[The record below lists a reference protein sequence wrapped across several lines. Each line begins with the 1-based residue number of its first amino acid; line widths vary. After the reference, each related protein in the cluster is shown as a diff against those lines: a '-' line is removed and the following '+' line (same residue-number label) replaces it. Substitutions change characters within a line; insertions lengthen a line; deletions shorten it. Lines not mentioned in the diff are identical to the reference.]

1 MAAQP
6 EAERDFSFPVVR
18 SGISP
23 MAPWRWVSRGLDD
36 LKWCP
41 SASLFFGGCFAAM
54 GLVLNTVFARHY
66 EYTSALVCGFLLV
79 APFFAIGLYE
89 ISRRRTLGASCEL
102 RPTLAAWRTNAG
114 NIGLYSLILTVVF
127 LVWARASLITF
138 ALFYTSALPTLDD
151 FVKQVVS
158 FQNIEFLV
166 AYVCVG
172 LLFAILVFAFSVVS
186 IPLML
191 DRDQD
196 AVTAMI
202 ASFLALVRN
211 PLAMAVWAL
220 VIVGF
225 TVIGFA
231 TLYIGLVF
239 AMPVV
244 GHATWHAYQEL
255 VEPRPLPGR
264 AA

>member
-1 MAAQP
+1 MAAEP
-6 EAERDFSFPVVR
+6 ETAPEFSFPVVR

-23 MAPWRWVSRGLDD
+23 LAPWRWISRGLDD

-41 SASLFFGGCFAAM
+41 SASLFYGGCFAAM
-54 GLVLNTVFARHY
+54 GLALNTVFAHHY
-66 EYTSALVCGFLLV
+66 EYISALVCGFLLV

-89 ISRRRTLGASCEL
+89 ISRRRAHGAACRL
-102 RPTLAAWRTNAG
+102 LPTVAAWRTNAG

-138 ALFYTSALPTLDD
+138 ALFYTGELPSVED
-151 FVKQVVS
+151 FVGQVLS
-158 FQNIEFLV
+158 FDNLEFLV
-166 AYVCVG
+166 AYICVG
-172 LLFAILVFAFSVVS
+172 LVFAVLVFAFSVVS

-211 PLAMAVWAL
+211 PLAMLVWAL
-220 VIVGF
+220 IIVGL
-225 TVIGFA
+225 TAIGFA
-231 TLYIGLVF
+231 TLYIGLAF
-239 AMPVV
+239 AIPVL
-244 GHATWHAYQEL
+244 GHATWHAYREL
-255 VEPRPLPGR
+255 VEPGRLPGR
-264 AA
+264 TG

>member
-1 MAAQP
+1 MAAEP
-6 EAERDFSFPVVR
+6 ETERDFSFPVVR

-23 MAPWRWVSRGLDD
+23 LAPWRWVSRGLDD

-54 GLVLNTVFARHY
+54 GLALHTVFARHY
-66 EYTSALVCGFLLV
+66 EYMSALVCGFLLV

-102 RPTLAAWRTNAG
+102 FPTLAVWRTNAG

-138 ALFYTSALPTLDD
+138 ALFYTGALPTLGD
-151 FVKQVVS
+151 FVKEVVS

-172 LLFAILVFAFSVVS
+172 LLFAVLVFAFSVVS

-211 PLAMAVWAL
+211 PLAMTVWAL
-220 VIVGF
+220 IIVGF

-231 TLYIGLVF
+231 TMYIGLVF

-244 GHATWHAYQEL
+244 GHASWHAYREL
-255 VEPRPLPGR
+255 VEPSPLPRR
-264 AA
+264 AE